1 MKKKITFVFVLI
13 FGLVQSQNTDLFRLE
28 FMHNPYRNADS
39 DFSRIKTSF
48 NYLIKLKNANYFTV
62 GTEYLFFN
70 FNYEDN
76 LPFVTKNIDQ
86 FHVLDLNLSY
96 ISKWNKNWRL
106 VILFAP
112 RIASTW
118 TGGLESDD
126 IQYNGT
132 IYLLKDRTKSDKPFR
147 LILGFG
153 INSSIGVPVPL
164 PTVIYWRKFHPKWS
178 YQLGVP
184 KFNLKHDFTQKHS
197 LQAFLQLDGFFVN
210 IQDRFN
216 VPGGERAEGIS
227 YRAVIGGLGYEFS
240 FNKYLSYYFYGG
252 YTLTQQ
258 TILRDNDRDKIFT
271 LNDENNFYFRTGIKI
286 GL

>member
-1 MKKKITFVFVLI
+1 MKKTGFLLLLLI
-13 FGLVQSQNTDLFRLE
+13 SGQLFSQNSDLFRVE
-28 FMHNPYRNADS
+28 FMHNPYRGADS
-39 DFSRIKTSF
+39 DFSRLKTSF
-48 NYLIKLKNANYFTV
+48 NYPVKLKNGNYLTI
-62 GTEYLFFN
+62 GSEYQFHHFN
-70 FNYEDN
+70 FEDN
-76 LPFVTKNIDQ
+76 LPFATANIDQ
-86 FHVLDLNLSY
+86 LHVLDLNVSY

-106 VILFAP
+106 VVLFAP

-126 IQYNGT
+126 VQYNGT
-132 IYLLKDRTKSDKPFR
+132 VYLLKDQSKTEKPFR

-153 INSSIGVPVPL
+153 INSSVGVPVPL

-178 YQLGVP
+178 YQLGIP
-184 KFNLKHDFTQKHS
+184 KFNLKHDFTNKHS
-197 LQAFLQLDGFFVN
+197 AQAFMQLDGFFVN

-216 VPGGERAEGIS
+216 VPGGERAESIS
-227 YRAVIGGLGYEFS
+227 YRAVIGGLGYEYS
-240 FNKYLSYYFYGG
+240 FNKYISYYLYGG

-271 LNDENNFYFRTGIKI
+271 FNDQNNFYLRTGIKI